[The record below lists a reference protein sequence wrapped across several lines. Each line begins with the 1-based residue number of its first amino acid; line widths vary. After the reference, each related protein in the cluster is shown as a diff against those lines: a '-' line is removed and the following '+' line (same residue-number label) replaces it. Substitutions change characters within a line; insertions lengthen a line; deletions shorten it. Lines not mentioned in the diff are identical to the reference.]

1 MPAYVNAHSS
11 DVGFWTRATYFLE
24 NMVHSFIAT
33 AETTRLDELLR
44 VISVLMKAD
53 LSIKVYLM
61 LWSGFFLIFFFLLSL
76 SNFLN
81 LYASPLRKNRVC
93 SDVRVNISVH
103 YWHTALSF
111 SILWIGRFYFTRIM
125 HYICFP
131 ASNGKLREL
140 TCISSGWSKSLVY
153 ENLVQFYQGGI

>member
-61 LWSGFFLIFFFLLSL
+61 LWSGFFLFFFFFIISKQFPKLVR
-76 SNFLN
+76 FT
-81 LYASPLRKNRVC
+81 ASEK
-93 SDVRVNISVH
+93 SSV
-103 YWHTALSF
+103 
-111 SILWIGRFYFTRIM
+111 
-125 HYICFP
+125 
-131 ASNGKLREL
+131 
-140 TCISSGWSKSLVY
+140 
-153 ENLVQFYQGGI
+153 